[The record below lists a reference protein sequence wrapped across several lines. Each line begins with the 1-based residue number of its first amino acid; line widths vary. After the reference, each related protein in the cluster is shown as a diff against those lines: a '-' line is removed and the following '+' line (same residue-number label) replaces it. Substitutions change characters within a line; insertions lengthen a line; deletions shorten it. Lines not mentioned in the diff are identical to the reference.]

1 MGLGEVVGVD
11 VGGGG
16 GLFVVHV
23 RKVALRLLLI
33 VAGPIVFLGL
43 LEGVLYLTGA
53 FEPLSVVRQVRHK
66 GKMSWTSEPQ
76 YARFALQREKGA
88 AAVAQVQ
95 KALNAAR
102 AKFSE
107 GP

>member
-1 MGLGEVVGVD
+1 VLDWVYLGVGFGLVSAE
-11 VGGGG
+11 
-16 GLFVVHV
+16 V

-33 VAGPIVFLGL
+33 LAGPIVFLGL

-66 GKMSWTSEPQ
+66 GKMFWTSEPQ

-88 AAVAQVQ
+88 AAVA
-95 KALNAAR
+95 
-102 AKFSE
+102 
-107 GP
+107 